1 MKFLRKLIS
10 PKTLI
15 VLDIALV
22 LGHCIDPSIAFA
34 AGTEAGANETLKA
47 FAQLFSIFVNIFTFL
62 SLIFLNYG
70 GDLIGTE
77 FLTAPDSMSSIRPMW
92 VIIRNITNI
101 GFVLVLLFL
110 AFANL
115 FSSLSEGSTW
125 TIKAKLPK
133 IILALIA
140 INFSLLGFK
149 VVLDAVHV
157 GTITIFSIPDSTF
170 RDKGVGQLKEMLMTP
185 VETKTNSGGTETEP
199 FYMAMNELMCGKK
212 ADWDDEDGGIK
223 TPLPESCLFAL
234 DPSQVGVGGSRSTA
248 AHNLFLAFGIQFNK
262 LQALPSLAANLND
275 WSDVITSVLF
285 ASILSLAQVVALGAV
300 FIALLIRVVVLWV
313 AMVFSPLIVAA
324 SIMGFDGGKIGTQV
338 ITNLIMPIKIAAAFA
353 ITFLMMDTMINVG
366 APATDFIHVGAS
378 IATFGKTG
386 YGLLWSIATVVV
398 FWKAAFWAMDGSAA
412 TVITDKIKSGAE
424 SAGQFVAKAATI
436 DQQILPMPGSQNG
449 EKASLGNYFAMAGK
463 FKSKWNTDQS
473 NKDIEAAKGMGILDG
488 TSAETAKSLGALST
502 EVKDATTA
510 FAAIEELNASVKK
523 NGGDILSKDPTST
536 KAIFDKI
543 REKDGFTGSMET
555 ALKAI
560 EDAIK
565 AGKSPDEINGKI
577 ALLMQAAKVDP
588 NAKAEDYKGTKDPKS
603 NHEVDDTFYSNTAS
617 TPKVLISMDD
627 DGKKHYASL
636 TDVKAGTNEKAKL
649 EALNA
654 AIKDGITDGD
664 WREDFN
670 AEWGKIAPNLGMDAG
685 KYEIREVTKGKDDW
699 KMQLKSTTGADEET
713 KDPQG

>member
-15 VLDIALV
+15 ALAIALV

-34 AGTEAGANETLKA
+34 QEAGANEQLKA

-77 FLTAPDSMSSIRPMW
+77 FLTAPAPMSSIRPMW

-125 TIKAKLPK
+125 TIKEKLPK
-133 IILALIA
+133 IILALVA

-149 VVLDAVHV
+149 VVLDAVHL
-157 GTITIFSIPDSTF
+157 GTITIFSIPDSTL
-170 RDKGVGQLKEMLMTP
+170 RDKGVGQLEAMLRTE
-185 VETKTNSGGTETEP
+185 VDDGVNGTDQ
-199 FYMAMNELMCGKK
+199 FYRVMNKLMCNNDP
-212 ADWDDEDGGIK
+212 AQWEDGDGIRE
-223 TPLPESCLFAL
+223 PLPTGCLFAL
-234 DPSQVGVGGSRSTA
+234 DPSGVGDVGDKSSA

-262 LQALPSLAANLND
+262 LQALPALAAKLND

-285 ASILSLAQVVALGAV
+285 ASILSLAQVVAMGAV
-300 FIALLIRVVVLWV
+300 FIALLIRIVVMWV

-324 SIMGFDGGKIGTQV
+324 SIMGFGGDGGKIGTQV
-338 ITNLIMPIKIAAAFA
+338 ITNLIMPLKIAAAFA

-378 IATFGKTG
+378 VSTFGKTG

-436 DQQILPMPGSQNG
+436 DQQILPMPGG
-449 EKASLGNYFAMAGK
+449 EPGDRASLGNYFAMAGK
-463 FKSKWNTDQS
+463 FKSQWNTDQS
-473 NKDIEAAKGMGILDG
+473 NKDIEAAKGAGILNE

-536 KAIFDKI
+536 KAIFAKI
-543 REKDGFTGSMET
+543 REKDNFTGPMVA
-555 ALKAI
+555 ALQAI
-560 EDAIK
+560 EDAIT
-565 AGKSPDEINGKI
+565 AGKGQDEIDGKI
-577 ALLMQAAKVDP
+577 ALLMQVAKVDTK
-588 NAKAEDYKGTKDPKS
+588 AKAEDYKGTKKD
-603 NHEVDDTFYSNTAS
+603 EDEDAAS
-617 TPKVLISMDD
+617 TDIRISHARAGEKKIFIKDSDDKEITTFDNLDAVVTYYNDLEDNDQDLKNVLKEQNNIDD
-627 DGKKHYASL
+627 MVAELGEKDDNKTLLITKDKDGKETMSL
-636 TDVKAGTNEKAKL
+636 GEKPATDDK
-649 EALNA
+649 
-654 AIKDGITDGD
+654 
-664 WREDFN
+664 
-670 AEWGKIAPNLGMDAG
+670 
-685 KYEIREVTKGKDDW
+685 
-699 KMQLKSTTGADEET
+699 T
-713 KDPQG
+713 KDTN